1 MTFFII
7 CLGDNVMEKL
17 LSVCMIVK
25 NEEKVLERCLRSIHG
40 IADEII
46 VVETGSTDKTKEIAL
61 QYTDKVYDFE
71 WANDFAKA
79 RNYAASKATGE
90 WILAIDADEYV
101 DRDQFEKF
109 KEQLKTDP
117 PNLEINAV
125 EIISFVGRKAEFTFK
140 NLHARFYKNNSKI
153 KYFRPIHEDLKYIDD
168 REYQLGVVDL
178 QLFHSGYMKGTIQEK
193 EKSKRNLPLLLNLEN
208 KKSIDYF
215 YIGNEYRNLGD
226 LDKAILYYQKAY
238 KERESDQAEYIL
250 QLLIFLIDALYK
262 KKRYREALEVIQ
274 SCEIAYPK
282 LADFKYYKGLI
293 YQAQNKYNKAK
304 SIFEHILSNKYRLSA
319 RSEEFK
325 EYAPLVNLANI
336 YEEKGNLHKAVEY
349 YSKALSI
356 NPSKDAMWSKLLH
369 ILGKH
374 SSLEELTGFINRKVV
389 PSKGMNEQRMINIL
403 LNVPLLNVQKLSRS
417 LLDNENLSNIENE
430 ALLIKNYLLDLNF
443 EQVNYLLQNKSV
455 GELTILFKTN
465 IFSIVDFFIQVHEF
479 KNDNLFNN
487 LKTISK
493 MNNVSN
499 ILSLLF
505 DEKPKRGIKLNNIE
519 KNLFK
524 NIYRQAN
531 VLGIKKVCKKL
542 DKKKFLISK
551 K

>member
-1 MTFFII
+1 
-7 CLGDNVMEKL
+7 MEKL

-46 VVETGSTDKTKEIAL
+46 VVDTGSTDKTKEIAL

-304 SIFEHILSNKYRLSA
+304 SIFEHILSNKDRLSA

-403 LNVPLLNVQKLSRS
+403 LNVPLLNVQKLTRS

-430 ALLIKNYLLDLNF
+430 ALWIKNYLLDLNF
-443 EQVNYLLQNKSV
+443 KEVHSHIENKTL
-455 GELTILFKTN
+455 GELIVLMKTKIFTIE
-465 IFSIVDFFIQVHEF
+465 DFFIQIHEYNS
-479 KNDNLFNN
+479 KNTMDKLKRLSQLNN
-487 LKTISK
+487 FAN
-493 MNNVSN
+493 MF
-499 ILSLLF
+499 SLLF
-505 DEKPKRGIKLNNIE
+505 AEQYKKSALNENE
-519 KNLFK
+519 EFLFI
-524 NIYRQAN
+524 NIYRQAK
-531 VLGIKKVCKKL
+531 VLGVPEIVKKL
-542 DKKKFLISK
+542 DSKLFLLNDREQIKKIKNM
-551 K
+551 